1 MSSPRDVID
10 VEIPSSKPKIKE
22 GILNKIDDKDYFA
35 IKLVSFSSVIK
46 RILNEETYE
55 VAMNEPV
62 EETEAMI
69 LGSAIHCAI
78 LEPDCFNDR
87 YAVMPKIDLR
97 TTIGRATKLKFEED
111 NQNKVILNFEQK
123 DIIDEVLKSCNETN
137 LKDEFNKLGLSFKNM
152 TVKDLIN
159 GQIEKALTFNF
170 QGLKCKAKIDDFNN
184 YKMLLD
190 VKSTQTFGDKFAEE
204 CIKRFYHAQFAFYEH
219 GLKQLGIFPKDR
231 IVVGVQTKKPYKIT
245 LVRFNDFVMEDG
257 LDYCKIGTNIYK
269 DILKNPL
276 KYKSKICQNPQG
288 GNIFE
293 AEIPTYMFYKKDKLE
308 KILNKGKI

>member
-1 MSSPRDVID
+1 MSSPKDIAD
-10 VEIPSSKPKIKE
+10 IKIPSSKSKIKE

-62 EETEAMI
+62 EETESMI

-87 YAVMPKIDLR
+87 YAVMPKVDLR
-97 TTIGRATKLKFEED
+97 TTIGKTTKLKFEED
-111 NQNKVILNFEQK
+111 NKGKVILDFGQK
-123 DIIDEVLKSCNETN
+123 NIIDESLKSCNETN
-137 LKDEFNKLGLSFKNM
+137 LKDEFNKLGLPFENM

-159 GQIEKALTFNF
+159 GQIEKALTFDF
-170 QGLKCKAKIDDFNN
+170 QGLKCKAKIDCFNN
-184 YKMLLD
+184 YKILLD
-190 VKSTQTFGDKFAEE
+190 VKSTQTFGDEFSRE
-204 CIKRFYHAQFAFYEH
+204 CINRFYHAQFAFYEY
-219 GLKQLGIFPKDR
+219 GLKQLGIYPRDR

-257 LDYCKIGTNIYK
+257 LDYCKIGANIYK
-269 DILKNPL
+269 DILNNPL

-293 AEIPTYMFYKKDKLE
+293 AEIPTYMFYKKDRLE
-308 KILNKGKI
+308 KIVN

>member
-1 MSSPRDVID
+1 MSSPKDIAD
-10 VEIPSSKPKIKE
+10 IKIPSSKTKIKE

-87 YAVMPKIDLR
+87 YAVMPKVDLR
-97 TTIGRATKLKFEED
+97 TTIGKTTKLKFEED
-111 NQNKVILNFEQK
+111 NKGKVILGFDQK
-123 DIIDEVLKSCNETN
+123 NIIDEILKSCNEID
-137 LKDEFNKLGLSFKNM
+137 LKNEFNILNLPFENVTISN
-152 TVKDLIN
+152 LIN
-159 GQIEKALTFNF
+159 GQIEKALTFDF
-170 QGLKCKAKIDDFNN
+170 QGLKCKAKIDCFNN

-190 VKSTQTFGDKFAEE
+190 VKSTQTFGDEFARE
-204 CIKRFYHAQFAFYEH
+204 CINRFYHAQFAFYEH
-219 GLKQLGIFPKDR
+219 GLKQLGIYPRDR

-257 LDYCKIGTNIYK
+257 LDYCKIGANIYK

-293 AEIPTYMFYKKDKLE
+293 AEIPTYMFYKKDRLE
-308 KILNKGKI
+308 KIVN